1 VPSSTCQALESGRE
15 PRGSVRAPALEVL
28 VDVIS
33 GVLDA
38 VGCERAVLFGFEAV
52 AAQCVMFAA
61 TRPDRVLGLVLY
73 VATACDSRQPD
84 YPWQWSD
91 RSGTRTWMRCST
103 KGVPDSWHLFKLMAV
118 DQAL

>member
-1 VPSSTCQALESGRE
+1 
-15 PRGSVRAPALEVL
+15 
-28 VDVIS
+28 
-33 GVLDA
+33 
-38 VGCERAVLFGFEAV
+38 VLFGFEAA
-52 AAQCVMFAA
+52 AAQCVLFAA